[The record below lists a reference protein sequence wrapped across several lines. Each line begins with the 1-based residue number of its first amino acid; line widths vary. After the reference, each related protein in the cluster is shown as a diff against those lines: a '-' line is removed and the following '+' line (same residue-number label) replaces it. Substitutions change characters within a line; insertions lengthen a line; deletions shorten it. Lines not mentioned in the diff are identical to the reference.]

1 MFLSFTGFASF
12 SPKQE
17 TFQYSNISPRTSIDS
32 QGHLTPAS
40 RSPDVAPVA
49 KPKKFFKSRN
59 AAPETDITTA
69 SSSSIH
75 DQHNTMTFPGGIPII
90 PPINSADKK
99 ISIKINKKLL
109 DKPRKPKAEKVK
121 VEKVK
126 VEKVKV
132 EKVKVEKV
140 KVVKP
145 KAVKKKEKI
154 DTKPVKT
161 PEQPTRVLGRA
172 RKTINY
178 SEDRSRS
185 PTPVRSRTA
194 AVDFVD
200 PIVASTPIQ
209 HEPQSETDV
218 SGNSGVEEP
227 KDLQQKVLFSPESP
241 SKNAEHPP
249 IVLRISKV
257 R

>member
-1 MFLSFTGFASF
+1 M
-12 SPKQE
+12 
-17 TFQYSNISPRTSIDS
+17 
-32 QGHLTPAS
+32 
-40 RSPDVAPVA
+40 APVA

-59 AAPETDITTA
+59 AAPETDITTP

-75 DQHNTMTFPGGIPII
+75 DQNSMTFPGGISIQPSV
-90 PPINSADKK
+90 NSADKK

-140 KVVKP
+140 KVEKVKVVKV

-154 DTKPVKT
+154 DTKPVKV

-185 PTPVRSRTA
+185 PTPVRTRPV
-194 AVDFVD
+194 AVDFAD
-200 PIVASTPIQ
+200 PIVASIPVQ

-257 R
+257 RNDMIV